1 MTTEQVTGSIEVD
14 SYSKRFRSFGRKVL
28 SNKNAVIGI
37 VILVPMLL
45 LSAFAPWITP
55 HDPLETNAAD
65 RFEGPTA
72 EHPFGTD
79 NVGRDILSR
88 VMMGGR
94 STLFLGLGSISLAL
108 VLGVPVGL
116 SAGYLGGKTDEVLM
130 RIMDVLMSI
139 PSLLLALVIVSMLS
153 ANIENTIAAIGV
165 VYAPRIARVVRG
177 STLSMKNEA
186 FIQAAEARGES
197 NVYIMYN
204 EILPNIVSP
213 IIVEGSIRIGF
224 AIIIGTSLSFLG
236 LGAQP
241 PQADWGYMI
250 AQSRDFIYNN
260 VWFMF
265 FPSLFLSLTILGF
278 NLLGDGLRDTLDPKI
293 TGDEL

>member
-1 MTTEQVTGSIEVD
+1 MTTEQIDTNIELD
-14 SYSKRFRSFGRKVL
+14 PYGKRFKSFGRKVV
-28 SNKNAVIGI
+28 SNKNALIGL
-37 VILVPMLL
+37 VILVPMLVM
-45 LSAFAPWITP
+45 SAFAPWITP
-55 HDPLETNAAD
+55 HDPLETDAAN

-79 NVGRDILSR
+79 NVGRDVLSR

-94 STLFLGLGSISLAL
+94 STLLLGLGSISLAL

-116 SAGYLGGKTDEVLM
+116 SAGYIGGKTDEVLM
-130 RIMDVLMSI
+130 RFMDILMSI

-153 ANIENTIAAIGV
+153 ANIQNTIAAIGV

-177 STLSMKNEA
+177 STLSLKNEA

-213 IIVEGSIRIGF
+213 IVVEASIRIGF

-250 AQSRDFIYNN
+250 AQSRDFVYNT
-260 VWFMF
+260 VWFML
-265 FPSLFLSLTILGF
+265 FPSFFLALTVLGF